1 MIAFRVDQGVLD
13 TKCVPKYGFSMT
25 VTKRNVSL
33 SLDHDLVAELEHD
46 AEALSVQVNA
56 AVRSEVSARR
66 RQRAPVAF
74 LDELDR
80 QEGTL
85 DSDADEAQIAR
96 FMRLLGGEA

>member
-1 MIAFRVDQGVLD
+1 MIAFRVDPSVLD
-13 TKCVPKYGFSMT
+13 TKCVPKYDFGMT
-25 VTKRNVSL
+25 VTKRNVSP
-33 SLDHDLVAELEHD
+33 SLDDDLVAESEHD

-66 RQRAPVAF
+66 RQRALVAF

-80 QEGTL
+80 LEGPL
-85 DSDADEAQIAR
+85 DSDADEAEIAR